1 MRILHI
7 NGTSYGGAANF
18 VFDLHEEFLKKNVS
32 SFVYSPKKRN
42 INNALYPKSIFFKLH
57 NLIKII
63 LNKIINK
70 LFIKSNSTITLSL
83 FNSFEISKIIKE
95 TKPDLVN
102 IHWLGNE
109 FMSLKEVQSIKV
121 PIVWTLHDMWV
132 FQPFLHYTSEIH
144 KINSKPFFSN
154 YLLQRKKKLRKKNI
168 NFVSTSDWML
178 KKIEDSN
185 LFYKHQLKK
194 ISCGINFEIWK
205 PEDKQNCKK
214 LFNLDNNKKIILYMS
229 IGGNNIRK
237 GLHLLIDSLK
247 FVKNDFQ
254 LVIVGDQYPTNIP
267 KQLNYKFID
276 SPKDVYTRRSLYNA
290 ADLLAAPSILEAF
303 GLVALEASACNL
315 PSVIFNKT
323 GLTEVIK
330 HKENGYVSEFS
341 NIKDY
346 ARGIDWIF
354 DELSENPKRFENI
367 KNQVKNKFDIKYISN
382 MYLDIYKSLINDKKK
397 IKKRK

>member
-32 SFVYSPKKRN
+32 SFVYSPKRRN
-42 INNALYPKSIFFKLH
+42 INNTLYPKSIFFKLH

-70 LFIKSNSTITLSL
+70 LFIKSNNTITLSL

-95 TKPDLVN
+95 TKPDLIN

-121 PIVWTLHDMWV
+121 PIVWTLHDMWI
-132 FQPFLHYTSEIH
+132 FQPFLHYTSERY
-144 KINSKPFFSN
+144 KINSKQFFSN
-154 YLLQRKKKLRKKNI
+154 YLLRRKKKLREKKI
-168 NFVSTSDWML
+168 NFISTSDWML
-178 KKIEDSN
+178 QQIEDSN

-194 ISCGINFEIWK
+194 ISCGVNFEVWK

-214 LFNLDNNKKIILYMS
+214 LFNLDNNKKTILYMS

-237 GLHLLIDSLK
+237 GLNLLIDSLE

-254 LVIVGDQYPTNIP
+254 LVIVGDQYPTNIH

-341 NIKDY
+341 DIKDY

-382 MYLDIYKSLINDKKK
+382 MYLDIYKNLINDKKK
-397 IKKRK
+397 

>member
-1 MRILHI
+1 MKILHI

-18 VFDLHEEFLKKNVS
+18 VFDLHEELLKKNVS
-32 SFVYSPKKRN
+32 SFVYSPKRRN
-42 INNALYPKSIFFKLH
+42 INNTLYPKSIFFKIH
-57 NLIKII
+57 NLFKII

-70 LFIKSNSTITLSL
+70 LFIKSNHTITLSL

-109 FMSLKEVQSIKV
+109 FMSLNEVQSIKV
-121 PIVWTLHDMWV
+121 PIVWTLHDMWI
-132 FQPFLHYTSEIH
+132 FQPFLHYTSEEY
-144 KINSKPFFSN
+144 KINSKSFFSDFFIK
-154 YLLQRKKKLRKKNI
+154 RKKKLKDKNI
-168 NFVSTSDWML
+168 NFISTSDWML
-178 KKIEDSN
+178 QQIENSN

-194 ISCGINFEIWK
+194 ISCGIDFEIWK
-205 PEDKQNCKK
+205 PEDKQICKK
-214 LFNLDNNKKIILYMS
+214 LFNLDSKKKVILFMS

-237 GLHLLIDSLK
+237 GLNLLIDSLE

-254 LVIVGDQYPTNIP
+254 LVIVGDQYPNNIP
-267 KQLNYKFID
+267 NHFNFKFID

-303 GLVALEASACNL
+303 GLVALESSACNL

-323 GLTEVIK
+323 GLTEIIK
-330 HKENGYVSEFS
+330 HKENGYVSDFS

-346 ARGIDWIF
+346 AKGIDWIF

-367 KNQVKNKFDIKYISN
+367 KNQVKNKFDIKHISD
-382 MYLDIYKSLINDKKK
+382 MYLEVYNRLINDKK
-397 IKKRK
+397 

>member
-32 SFVYSPKKRN
+32 SFVYSPKRRN
-42 INNALYPKSIFFKLH
+42 INNTLYPKSIFFKLH

-70 LFIKSNSTITLSL
+70 LFIKSNNTITLSL

-95 TKPDLVN
+95 TKPDLIN

-121 PIVWTLHDMWV
+121 PIVWTLHDMWI
-132 FQPFLHYTSEIH
+132 FQPFLHYTSERH
-144 KINSKPFFSN
+144 KINSKQFFSN
-154 YLLQRKKKLRKKNI
+154 YLLQRKKKLREKKI
-168 NFVSTSDWML
+168 NFISTSDWML
-178 KKIEDSN
+178 QQIEDSN

-194 ISCGINFEIWK
+194 ISCGVNFEVWK

-237 GLHLLIDSLK
+237 GLNLLIDSLE

-267 KQLNYKFID
+267 KQLNFKFID

-341 NIKDY
+341 DIKDY

-382 MYLDIYKSLINDKKK
+382 MYLDIYKNLINDKKK
-397 IKKRK
+397 

>member
-32 SFVYSPKKRN
+32 SFVYSPKRRN
-42 INNALYPKSIFFKLH
+42 INNTLYPKSIFFKLH

-70 LFIKSNSTITLSL
+70 LFIKSNNTITLSL

-95 TKPDLVN
+95 TKPDLIN

-121 PIVWTLHDMWV
+121 PIVWTLHDMWI
-132 FQPFLHYTSEIH
+132 FQPFLHYTSERY
-144 KINSKPFFSN
+144 KINSKQFFSN
-154 YLLQRKKKLRKKNI
+154 YLLQRKKKLREKKI
-168 NFVSTSDWML
+168 NFISTSDWML
-178 KKIEDSN
+178 HQIEDSN

-194 ISCGINFEIWK
+194 ISCGVNFEVWK

-237 GLHLLIDSLK
+237 GLNLLIDSLE

-341 NIKDY
+341 DIKDY

-382 MYLDIYKSLINDKKK
+382 MYLDIYKNLINDKKK
-397 IKKRK
+397 

>member
-168 NFVSTSDWML
+168 NFVSTSNWML

-237 GLHLLIDSLK
+237 GLHLLMDSLK

-397 IKKRK
+397 

>member
-32 SFVYSPKKRN
+32 SFVYSPKRRN
-42 INNALYPKSIFFKLH
+42 INNTLYPKSIFFKLH

-70 LFIKSNSTITLSL
+70 LFIKSNNTITLSL

-95 TKPDLVN
+95 TKPDLIN

-121 PIVWTLHDMWV
+121 PIVWTLHDMWI
-132 FQPFLHYTSEIH
+132 FQPFLHYTSERH
-144 KINSKPFFSN
+144 KINSKQFFSN
-154 YLLQRKKKLRKKNI
+154 YLLQRKKKLREKKI
-168 NFVSTSDWML
+168 NFISTSDWML
-178 KKIEDSN
+178 QQIEDSN

-194 ISCGINFEIWK
+194 ISCGVNFEVWK

-237 GLHLLIDSLK
+237 GLNLLIDSLE

-267 KQLNYKFID
+267 KQLNFKFID

-341 NIKDY
+341 DIKDY

-382 MYLDIYKSLINDKKK
+382 MYLDIYKNLINDKKE
-397 IKKRK
+397 

>member
-32 SFVYSPKKRN
+32 SFVYSPKRRN
-42 INNALYPKSIFFKLH
+42 INNTLYPKSIFFKLH

-70 LFIKSNSTITLSL
+70 LFIKSNNTITLSL

-95 TKPDLVN
+95 TKPDLIN

-121 PIVWTLHDMWV
+121 PIVWTLHDMWI
-132 FQPFLHYTSEIH
+132 FQPFLHYTSERY
-144 KINSKPFFSN
+144 KINSKQFFSN
-154 YLLQRKKKLRKKNI
+154 YLLQRKKKLREKKI
-168 NFVSTSDWML
+168 NFISTSDWML
-178 KKIEDSN
+178 QQIEDSN

-194 ISCGINFEIWK
+194 ISCGVNFEVWK

-237 GLHLLIDSLK
+237 GLNLLIDSLE

-341 NIKDY
+341 DIKDY

-382 MYLDIYKSLINDKKK
+382 MYLDIYKNLINDKKK
-397 IKKRK
+397 

>member
-32 SFVYSPKKRN
+32 SFVYSPKRRN
-42 INNALYPKSIFFKLH
+42 INNTLYPKSIFFKLH

-70 LFIKSNSTITLSL
+70 LFIKSNNTITLSL

-95 TKPDLVN
+95 TKPDLIN

-121 PIVWTLHDMWV
+121 PIVWTLHDMWI
-132 FQPFLHYTSEIH
+132 FQPFLHYTSERY
-144 KINSKPFFSN
+144 KINSKQFFSN
-154 YLLQRKKKLRKKNI
+154 YLLRRKKKLREKKI
-168 NFVSTSDWML
+168 NFISTSDWML
-178 KKIEDSN
+178 QQIEDSN

-194 ISCGINFEIWK
+194 ISCGVNFEVWK

-214 LFNLDNNKKIILYMS
+214 LFNLDNNKKTILYMS

-237 GLHLLIDSLK
+237 GLNLLIDSLE

-267 KQLNYKFID
+267 KQLNFKFID

-341 NIKDY
+341 DIKDY

-382 MYLDIYKSLINDKKK
+382 MYLDIYKNLINDKKK
-397 IKKRK
+397 

>member
-32 SFVYSPKKRN
+32 SFVYSPKRRN

-70 LFIKSNSTITLSL
+70 IFIKSNNTITLSL

-121 PIVWTLHDMWV
+121 PIVWTLHDMWI
-132 FQPFLHYTSEIH
+132 FQPFLHYTSERY
-144 KINSKPFFSN
+144 KINSKQFFSN

-168 NFVSTSDWML
+168 NFISTSDWML
-178 KKIEDSN
+178 QQIEDSN

-194 ISCGINFEIWK
+194 ISCGVNFEVWK

-237 GLHLLIDSLK
+237 GLNLLIDSLE

-341 NIKDY
+341 DIKDY

-382 MYLDIYKSLINDKKK
+382 MYLDIYKNLINDKKK
-397 IKKRK
+397 

>member
-354 DELSENPKRFENI
+354 DELSKNPKRFENI

-397 IKKRK
+397 

>member
-341 NIKDY
+341 DIKDY

-382 MYLDIYKSLINDKKK
+382 MYLDIYKNLINDKKK
-397 IKKRK
+397 

>member
-397 IKKRK
+397 

>member
-32 SFVYSPKKRN
+32 SFVYSPKRRN

-70 LFIKSNSTITLSL
+70 IFIKSNNTITLSL

-121 PIVWTLHDMWV
+121 PIVWTLHDMWI
-132 FQPFLHYTSEIH
+132 FQPFLHYTSERY
-144 KINSKPFFSN
+144 KINSKQFFSN

-168 NFVSTSDWML
+168 NFISTSDWML
-178 KKIEDSN
+178 QQIEDSN

-194 ISCGINFEIWK
+194 ISCGVNFEIWK

-237 GLHLLIDSLK
+237 GLNLLIDSLQ
-247 FVKNDFQ
+247 FVKSDFQ

-382 MYLDIYKSLINDKKK
+382 MYLDIYKNLINDKKK
-397 IKKRK
+397 

>member
-237 GLHLLIDSLK
+237 GLHLLMDSLK

-397 IKKRK
+397 

>member
-32 SFVYSPKKRN
+32 SFVYSPKRRN

-70 LFIKSNSTITLSL
+70 IFIKSNNTITLSL

-121 PIVWTLHDMWV
+121 PIVWTLHDMWI
-132 FQPFLHYTSEIH
+132 FQPFLHYTSERY
-144 KINSKPFFSN
+144 KINSKQFFSN

-168 NFVSTSDWML
+168 NFISTSDWML
-178 KKIEDSN
+178 QQIEDSN

-194 ISCGINFEIWK
+194 ISCGVNFEIWK

-237 GLHLLIDSLK
+237 GLNLLIDSLQ

-382 MYLDIYKSLINDKKK
+382 MYLDIYKNLINDKKK
-397 IKKRK
+397 